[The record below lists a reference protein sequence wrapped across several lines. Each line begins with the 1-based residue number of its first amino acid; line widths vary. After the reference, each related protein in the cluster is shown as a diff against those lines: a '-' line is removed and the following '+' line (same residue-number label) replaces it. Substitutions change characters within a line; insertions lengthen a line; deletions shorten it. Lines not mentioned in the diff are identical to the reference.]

1 LVSQFLV
8 DILPL
13 GSESVDLHISTDP
26 DSEYFADPTY
36 LYLSRYPSEALE
48 HLDHLD
54 LQLNLGSNIFI
65 LSSTPPLPHKKK
77 YIFYSE
83 VLINC
88 LYGRSFLL
96 FLILVYFLL
105 IL

>member
-1 LVSQFLV
+1 MLKLDEREFFQYFGFT
-8 DILPL
+8 DFGWYFAPC
-13 GSESVDLHISTDP
+13 GSEPVNLHISTDP
-26 DSEYFADPTY
+26 YSEYFADPTY

-65 LSSTPPLPHKKK
+65 LSSTPPPPHKK

-83 VLINC
+83 VV
-88 LYGRSFLL
+88 LY
-96 FLILVYFLL
+96 I
-105 IL
+105 